1 MGRFGSFLYWYRL
14 KSNDQHLFL
23 KISGKGYIQEQPE
36 TVEAAV
42 TFAQETLEAT
52 TEIGEIIKQDNRI
65 MVLMLDVRDCDMG
78 DMNFITLFKY
88 CSIAANQGHDI
99 ERFEVRGAGE
109 LWKYLTKF
117 LPKYLK
123 DRVILID

>member
-117 LPKYLK
+117 LPAYLK
-123 DRVILID
+123 ERVILID

>member
-1 MGRFGSFLYWYRL
+1 MGRFGSFMYWYRL

-23 KISGKGYIQEQPE
+23 KISGKDYIEEQPE
-36 TVEAAV
+36 NIEDAVAFGQATVEG
-42 TFAQETLEAT
+42 T
-52 TEIGEIIKQDNRI
+52 TEIGDILKQDNRI
-65 MVLMLDVRDCDMG
+65 LVIMLDVRDCDMS

-88 CSIAANQGHDI
+88 CSISVNQGHDI

-117 LPKYLK
+117 LPAYLK
-123 DRVILID
+123 ERVILID

>member
-23 KISGKGYIQEQPE
+23 KISGKDYIEEQPE
-36 TVEAAV
+36 TVEDAV
-42 TFAQETLEAT
+42 DFAQETIEAT
-52 TEIGEIIKQDNRI
+52 NEIKDIIKQDNRI
-65 MVLMLDVRDCDMG
+65 LVLMLDVRGCDMS
-78 DMNFITLFKY
+78 DLNFISLFKY
-88 CSIAANQGHDI
+88 CSIAVNQGHDI

-117 LPKYLK
+117 LPAYLK
-123 DRVILID
+123 ERVILID

>member
-23 KISGKGYIQEQPE
+23 KISGKDYIEEQPE
-36 TVEAAV
+36 TVEDALA
-42 TFAQETLEAT
+42 FAQETLEAT
-52 TEIGEIIKQDNRI
+52 NELNDIIKQDNRI
-65 MVLMLDVRDCDMG
+65 LVLMLDVRGCDMG
-78 DMNFITLFKY
+78 DINFITLFKY
-88 CSIAANQGHDI
+88 SSIAANQGHDV

-109 LWKYLTKF
+109 LWKYLAKF
-117 LPKYLK
+117 LPVYLK

>member
-14 KSNDQHLFL
+14 KSNDHHLFL
-23 KISGKGYIQEQPE
+23 KISGKDYIEEQPE
-36 TVEAAV
+36 TIEGAVEY
-42 TFAQETLEAT
+42 AQETVKGTA
-52 TEIGEIIKQDNRI
+52 EIGEIIKQDNRI
-65 MVLMLDVRDCDMG
+65 LVLMLDVRDCDMS
-78 DMNFITLFKY
+78 DMNFMTLFKY
-88 CSIAANQGHDI
+88 CSIAANQGYDI

>member
-23 KISGKGYIQEQPE
+23 KISGKDYIQQQPE
-36 TVEAAV
+36 TVEDAV
-42 TFAQETLEAT
+42 AFGQETVAGT

-65 MVLMLDVRDCDMG
+65 LVLMLDVRDCDMG
-78 DMNFITLFKY
+78 DFNFITLFKY
-88 CSIAANQGHDI
+88 CSIAANQGYDI

-117 LPKYLK
+117 LPVYLK
-123 DRVILID
+123 ERVILID